1 MNVGVL
7 GGTFDPI
14 HVAHLILAEEARV
27 CLALEE
33 VVFVVAGAPWMKA
46 DYAVSPADLRLQMVR
61 LAVASNP
68 FFRASSVE
76 VERPGPTYTVDTLE
90 ALRQEWGPEAE
101 VFFLLGM
108 DALVDLPRWKEPA
121 RFLEMCRLV
130 VFARPGHD
138 LSVLDEAEAQ
148 LPGLKKRVKVLE
160 GPSLGISSTEIRRR
174 IALGKSVRYLVP
186 AMVERF
192 IAEHGLYS
200 SQGNEQVQG

>member
-68 FFRASSVE
+68 FFRASAVE

-90 ALRQEWGPEAE
+90 ALKQEWGPEAE

-108 DALVDLPRWKEPA
+108 DALADLPRWKDPG
-121 RFLEMCRLV
+121 RFLQLCTPV
-130 VFARPGHD
+130 VFARPGHE

-192 IAEHGLYS
+192 IAEHGLYR
-200 SQGNEQVQG
+200 SQGNKQVQG

>member
-1 MNVGVL
+1 MRVGVL

-14 HVAHLILAEEARV
+14 HIAHLILAEEARV

-68 FFRASSVE
+68 FFRASAVE
-76 VERPGPTYTVDTLE
+76 VDRRGPTYTVDTLE
-90 ALRQEWGPEAE
+90 TLRQEWGSEAD
-101 VFFLLGM
+101 VFFLLGT
-108 DALVDLPRWKEPA
+108 DVLVDLPRWKDPG
-121 RFLEMCRLV
+121 RFLQLCTPV
-130 VFARPGHD
+130 AFARPG
-138 LSVLDEAEAQ
+138 LGMSVLDEVEVQ

-160 GPSLGISSTEIRRR
+160 GPSLGVSSTDIRRR

-186 AMVERF
+186 ATVERF
-192 IAEHGLYS
+192 IAEHGLYR
-200 SQGNEQVQG
+200 SQGNKQEQV